1 MAEAEAPKK
10 ESAAPAA
17 AAAPAAGGAA
27 PAAAGGKPAAGTKGG
42 PKKKVRKGV
51 TRGVAHIKATF
62 NNTMVTI
69 TDTNGETISWASAG
83 TVGFKGARKS
93 TPFAAGRAAEKAANE
108 ARKHGMMEVEVKVK
122 GPGSGREQAI
132 LNVQNAGLK
141 ITGIEDVTPLPH
153 NGCRPPK
160 KRRV

>member
-1 MAEAEAPKK
+1 MAK
-10 ESAAPAA
+10 ESSAPAA
-17 AAAPAAGGAA
+17 KAAA
-27 PAAAGGKPAAGTKGG
+27 
-42 PKKKVRKGV
+42 KKKIRKGV

-69 TDTNGETISWASAG
+69 TDTTGETISWASAG

-93 TPFAAGRAAEKAANE
+93 TPFAAGRAAENAAQT
-108 ARKHGMMEVEVKVK
+108 ARKSGMLEVEVKVK
-122 GPGSGREQAI
+122 GPGAGREQAI
-132 LNVQNAGLK
+132 LNLQNAGLK
-141 ITGIEDVTPLPH
+141 ISGIEDVTPLPH

>member
-1 MAEAEAPKK
+1 MAETA
-10 ESAAPAA
+10 
-17 AAAPAAGGAA
+17 
-27 PAAAGGKPAAGTKGG
+27 KPAAGAKAGV
-42 PKKKVRKGV
+42 KKRIRKGV
-51 TRGVAHIKATF
+51 TRGIAYVKSTF

-69 TDTNGETISWASAG
+69 TDTNGETIAWASAG

-93 TPFAAGRAAEKAANE
+93 TPFAAGRAAEHAAQA
-108 ARKHGMMEVEVKVK
+108 ARKMGVLEVEVKVK
-122 GPGSGREQAI
+122 GPGAGREQAI
-132 LNVQNAGLK
+132 LQLQHAGLK

>member
-1 MAEAEAPKK
+1 MAD
-10 ESAAPAA
+10 APAQQSGT
-17 AAAPAAGGAA
+17 AAGSGSGGAKG
-27 PAAAGGKPAAGTKGG
+27 AGGKGGAGA
-42 PKKKVRKGV
+42 KKKIRKGV

-108 ARKHGMMEVEVKVK
+108 ARKHGMLEVEVKVK

-132 LNVQNAGLK
+132 LNLQNAGLK
-141 ITGIEDVTPLPH
+141 ISGIEDVTPLPH